1 MSAPDT
7 TTTTAP
13 AANDATD
20 ATAAA
25 SAAVTEAAP
34 LTSEERA
41 ELDAYRAVTAA
52 EAVVAQAVADR
63 NAAQHDPLPPV
74 VAGVPAEEEP
84 EPSGT

>member
-1 MSAPDT
+1 MSTPDT

-13 AANDATD
+13 AAAASDATP
-20 ATAAA
+20 
-25 SAAVTEAAP
+25 TEAAP

-52 EAVVAQAVADR
+52 EAVVAKAVADR